1 MNIKQ
6 TTDWNLCCGCG
17 VCVGICPKQCIA
29 WERENGMY
37 QPRIETA
44 KCVSCGLC
52 AKVCPGLGH
61 KYAKNEAKTAVI
73 GTVLHTH
80 NAWSR
85 DDDLRFVSASG
96 GVVSTMTRELLLKR
110 QYDTA
115 FVVGDYCCDRQLCTQ
130 PVTAVDL
137 EHAAQT
143 KFPKSRY
150 LPVSHENA
158 VRYIRKNR
166 EKKVIFVGTS
176 CAIRALCAAIEQ
188 LRLPREQYLM
198 IGLFCDSVFAYSA
211 LNFFSSEAFCGTK
224 KLTELH
230 FKNKESGGWP
240 GNMKFFFSDGSTAYQ
255 NKREREKAKEY
266 FMPERCLYCID
277 KLNISADIS
286 VGDNYTGVDSSE
298 RGSNSVLIRTERGS
312 AAWNCVQER
321 LELREI
327 TVEQIAKAQA
337 LDWRLN
343 RLMYAKIREKEINR
357 SKETSIMLNAGVQ
370 TERNIKT
377 YDASR
382 KILLK
387 KLKIGEQYAENQDKM
402 QKKKEKLE
410 KRLTRSEKRLTL
422 HRIYRDIKRKIFSK

>member
-29 WERENGMY
+29 WERKNGMY
-37 QPRIETA
+37 QPWIDTA
-44 KCVSCGLC
+44 ECVLCGLC

-61 KYAKNEAKTAVI
+61 KYAKKEAKTAVI
-73 GTVLHTH
+73 GTVLHSY

-85 DDDLRFVSASG
+85 DEDLRFVSASG
-96 GVVSTMTRELLLKR
+96 GVVSTMTRELLLKG

-115 FVVGDYCCDRQLCTQ
+115 FLVGDYCCDRQLCTR
-130 PVTAVDL
+130 PAAAGEL

-198 IGLFCDSVFAYSA
+198 IGLFCDSVFAYSV
-211 LNFFSSEAFCGTK
+211 LNFFSSEAFCGAK

-277 KLNISADIS
+277 KLNASADIS
-286 VGDNYTGVDSSE
+286 VGDNYTGVDASKE
-298 RGSNSVLIRTERGS
+298 GSNSVLIRTEIGNR
-312 AAWNCVQER
+312 AWESVQGL

-327 TVEQIAKAQA
+327 SIEQIAEAQA
-337 LDWRLN
+337 LEWRLN
-343 RLMYAKIREKEINR
+343 RLMYAKLREKEINR
-357 SKETSIMLNAGVQ
+357 SEETPIVLNTGVQ

-387 KLKIGEQYAENQDKM
+387 KLKIGERYAEEPEIM

-410 KRLTRSEKRLTL
+410 KRLARSEKCPKL
-422 HRIYRDIKRKIFSK
+422 HRIYQGIKRRFFSK